1 MAEKEYI
8 DRNTVCEKL
17 NAIGG
22 CGAECDSWADGWDKA
37 IEEAINIVNSVPS
50 ENTVEVVRC
59 KDCIHVDNG
68 YIGHLYCRIF
78 NSMPVSGMDYCKWGE
93 QKVSTSEKE
102 VAVKHGHWIEE
113 YDCGY
118 ITPHCS
124 ECGETALT
132 KEETSYDYVYSSYC
146 PRCGAK
152 LDKTE

>member
-1 MAEKEYI
+1 MIDYI
-8 DRNTVCEKL
+8 RTKYISVYNRRDKC
-17 NAIGG
+17 
-22 CGAECDSWADGWDKA
+22 SQFWADTIRYFEKR
-37 IEEAINIVNSVPS
+37 INKLDDYD
-50 ENTVEVVRC
+50 VEPIR
-59 KDCIHVDNG
+59 
-68 YIGHLYCRIF
+68 
-78 NSMPVSGMDYCKWGE
+78 
-93 QKVSTSEKE
+93 
-102 VAVKHGHWIEE
+102 HGHWIEE

>member
-1 MAEKEYI
+1 MA
-8 DRNTVCEKL
+8 T
-17 NAIGG
+17 
-22 CGAECDSWADGWDKA
+22 
-37 IEEAINIVNSVPS
+37 
-50 ENTVEVVRC
+50 C
-59 KDCIHVDNG
+59 KDCIHKDVCYLIEHYGKD
-68 YIGHLYCRIF
+68 LCSDDACDKF
-78 NSMPVSGMDYCKWGE
+78 LVTPV
-93 QKVSTSEKE
+93 V
-102 VAVKHGHWIEE
+102 HGHWIAE

>member
-1 MAEKEYI
+1 MA
-8 DRNTVCEKL
+8 T
-17 NAIGG
+17 
-22 CGAECDSWADGWDKA
+22 
-37 IEEAINIVNSVPS
+37 
-50 ENTVEVVRC
+50 C
-59 KDCIHVDNG
+59 KDCIHKDVCYLIEHYGKDLCSDDTCDKFLVTP
-68 YIGHLYCRIF
+68 IH
-78 NSMPVSGMDYCKWGE
+78 
-93 QKVSTSEKE
+93 
-102 VAVKHGHWIEE
+102 HGHWIEE

>member
-8 DRNTVCEKL
+8 DLETAYNMDTLEDWY
-17 NAIGG
+17 I
-22 CGAECDSWADGWDKA
+22 
-37 IEEAINIVNSVPS
+37 NSVSDNDTPVWT
-50 ENTVEVVRC
+50 EEHLEELLNDTIRYFEKRINKLDNYDVEPVR
-59 KDCIHVDNG
+59 
-68 YIGHLYCRIF
+68 
-78 NSMPVSGMDYCKWGE
+78 
-93 QKVSTSEKE
+93 
-102 VAVKHGHWIEE
+102 HGHWIEE

>member
-8 DRNTVCEKL
+8 ERE
-17 NAIGG
+17 
-22 CGAECDSWADGWDKA
+22 A
-37 IEEAINIVNSVPS
+37 IEKAFAEEISTNYLDDYAKGFQAALLAVMSIPIADVAP
-50 ENTVEVVRC
+50 VR
-59 KDCIHVDNG
+59 
-68 YIGHLYCRIF
+68 
-78 NSMPVSGMDYCKWGE
+78 
-93 QKVSTSEKE
+93 
-102 VAVKHGHWIEE
+102 HGHWIEE

-152 LDKTE
+152 MDDD